1 MILRLFRLAQV
12 ARGHIA
18 LKTFLGLLITGTYVV
33 QGLLCA
39 RGISAIMRGN
49 AWSSYIG
56 IFGGIVAAIGT
67 RAILLRSYEA
77 YGKIASAAV
86 KEKLRLRLVERLLV
100 LGPGYLEQ
108 NRTGKVQST
117 LIDGV
122 EALEVFFSSYIPQ
135 LIVTI
140 VGSGFLLAWMFS
152 LDPVVGAIILSGI
165 IAALVVPFCWKRLMK
180 KLGKHHWE
188 AYAVLSAQFLDG
200 MQGMTTLKAFN
211 ASGKRGDELEKDAR
225 NLFHRTLGNLRI
237 SLFSTG
243 ISGLAISAGTSFS
256 VGIGALRV
264 LNGALEPTSLFI
276 ILFIAVECFRPIT
289 DLNQYWHQSFLGFS
303 AAGGLFNLLD
313 TREVVKNV
321 KEPLSIPKD
330 SMDSLALE
338 LKGVTFAYN
347 EGKRPALK
355 GVSFKVNPG
364 ETVGL
369 VGTSGA
375 GKSTVVNLLLRFF
388 DPQEGEICLGG
399 QDIRNYPLSEL
410 RSTISVVLQ
419 ETFLFHGTVAENI
432 LLAKPS
438 AGIEEVMECAR
449 KANAHDFIRSL
460 PKGYDTVVGERG
472 IRLSGGERQRIAIA
486 RALLKNSPVLILDE
500 ATSNVDAANERTI
513 QEGLERLM
521 VNKTT
526 IIIAHRLST
535 IQNADRVFVLE
546 EGELAEYG
554 TIPELMN
561 RKGSYSRLVK
571 AQQAGERRKF
581 A

>member
-12 ARGHIA
+12 ARGIIA
-18 LKTFLGLLITGTYVV
+18 FKAFLGLLITGTYVV

-39 RGISAIMRGN
+39 RGISAIMRGHS
-49 AWSSYIG
+49 WSSYVG
-56 IFGGIVAAIGT
+56 IFGGIVAAIGV

-86 KEKLRLRLVERLLV
+86 KEKLRLRLVERLLA

-140 VGSGFLLAWMFS
+140 VGSGLLLAWMFS

-237 SLFSTG
+237 SLLSTG
-243 ISGLAISAGTSFS
+243 FSGLAISAGTSFS
-256 VGIGALRV
+256 VGIGAWRV

-313 TREVVKNV
+313 TQEVVKDV
-321 KEPLSIPKD
+321 KKPLSVPNAGINC
-330 SMDSLALE
+330 LE
-338 LKGVTFAYN
+338 LEFKGVTFAYN
-347 EGKRPALK
+347 EGKRPALQ

-388 DPQEGEICLGG
+388 DPQEGEISLGG
-399 QDIRNYPLSEL
+399 QDIRNYTLSEL
-410 RSTISVVLQ
+410 RSTIAVVLQ

-449 KANAHDFIRSL
+449 KANAHDFISSL

-521 VNKTT
+521 INKTT

-535 IQNADRVFVLE
+535 IQNADRVFVLQD
-546 EGELAEYG
+546 GELVEYG

-561 RKGSYSRLVK
+561 RKGSYARLVK
-571 AQQAGERRKF
+571 AQQSGERRKF